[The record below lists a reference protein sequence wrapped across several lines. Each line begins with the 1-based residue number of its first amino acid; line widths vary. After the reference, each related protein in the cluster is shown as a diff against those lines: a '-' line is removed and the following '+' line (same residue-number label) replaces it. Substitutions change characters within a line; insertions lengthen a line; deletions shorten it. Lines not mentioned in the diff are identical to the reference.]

1 MNMNMNSTYGQYT
14 SPEDA
19 IQYEYDATW
28 RENSAGLTWCAM
40 VRTDGRPPVYSA
52 GRMDSADAA
61 AGESAVHEAIERAIE
76 DLVSA

>member
-1 MNMNMNSTYGQYT
+1 MNSLYGHYT
-14 SPEDA
+14 SPGDA
-19 IQYEYDATW
+19 IEYEYDATW

-40 VRTDGRPPVYSA
+40 VRTEGRQPSYPA

-76 DLVSA
+76 RLVIA